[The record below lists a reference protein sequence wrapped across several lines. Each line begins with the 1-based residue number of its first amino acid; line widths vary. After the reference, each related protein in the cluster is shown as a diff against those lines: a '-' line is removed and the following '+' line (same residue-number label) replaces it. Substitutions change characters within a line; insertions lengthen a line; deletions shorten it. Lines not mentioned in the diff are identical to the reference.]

1 MTYVFLLLAGKS
13 TRFGGE
19 IPKQF
24 LKVKNKYIFE
34 YPLKTF
40 DELDEIDKIVL
51 VCDKEHFSFLSD
63 FIKTHQFNHDVSLIL
78 GGNTRQESVYNGL
91 KSLQNLANF
100 NDKVLFHDA
109 CRPLVRKSEIINLIN
124 TLDEFNGASLAI
136 PLYDSLCKENHKV
149 IDLSIKRENLMKLQ
163 TPQGF
168 KFDIIYKAHQKARE
182 SENFSYTDDTSLLMA
197 NGVKI
202 KLVDGSIFNFKIT
215 TKDDL
220 ILFERLLEGFDFG

>member
-24 LKVKNKYIFE
+24 LKVKHKYIFE

-40 DELDEIDKIVL
+40 DDLDEIDKITL

-63 FIKTHQFNHDVSLIL
+63 FIKTHRFNHDVSLIL

-91 KSLQNLANF
+91 KSLQKFANF

-124 TLDEFNGASLAI
+124 TLDEFYGASLAI

-149 IDLSIKRENLMKLQ
+149 IDISIKRENLMKLQ

-168 KFDIIYKAHQKARE
+168 KFDIIYKAHLEAAQSKD
-182 SENFSYTDDTSLLMA
+182 FSFTDDTSILA
-197 NGVKI
+197 SKGIKI
-202 KLVDGSIFNFKIT
+202 KLIKGSVYNFKIT

-220 ILFERLLEGFDFG
+220 VLFENIVGDFDFD

>member
-40 DELDEIDKIVL
+40 DDLNEIDKITL

-63 FIKTHQFNHDVSLIL
+63 FIKTHEFNHDVSLIL
-78 GGNTRQESVYNGL
+78 GGDTRQESVYNGL
-91 KSLQNLANF
+91 KSLQKFANF

-124 TLDEFNGASLAI
+124 TLDEFYGASLAI
-136 PLYDSLCKENHKV
+136 PLYDSLCKENHKF
-149 IDLSIKRENLMKLQ
+149 IDISIKRENLMKLQ

-168 KFDIIYKAHQKARE
+168 KFDIIYKAHKLAKE
-182 SENFSYTDDTSLLMA
+182 SNQLTYTDDTSLLA
-197 NGVKI
+197 SQGVQI
-202 KLVDGSIFNFKIT
+202 KLVKGSIFNFKIT

-220 ILFERLLEGFDFG
+220 ILFEKLLEEFDFG

>member
-19 IPKQF
+19 TPKQF

-40 DELDEIDKIVL
+40 DELREIDKIIL
-51 VCDKEHFSFLSD
+51 VCDKKHFSFLSD
-63 FIKTHQFNHDVSLIL
+63 FVKTHQFNHEVSLIL

-109 CRPLVRKSEIINLIN
+109 LIN
-124 TLDEFNGASLAI
+124 TLDEFYGASLAI

-149 IDLSIKRENLMKLQ
+149 IDISIKRENLMKLQ

-168 KFDIIYKAHQKARE
+168 KFDIIYKAHQKAQE

-220 ILFERLLEGFDFG
+220 ILFERLLEGSHM